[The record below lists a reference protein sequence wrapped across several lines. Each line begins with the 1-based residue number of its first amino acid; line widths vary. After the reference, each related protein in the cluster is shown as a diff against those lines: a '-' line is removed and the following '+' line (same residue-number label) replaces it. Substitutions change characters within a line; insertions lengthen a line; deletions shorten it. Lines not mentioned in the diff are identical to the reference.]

1 MSNEEK
7 IRIERYKQRRQ
18 KLIILQAAIIAVLS
32 IVLVLLFSSYQSV
45 DQVSYVNYFETSKI
59 SYKVSL
65 TDDELYEYEE
75 GELGEDYAFVSSLI
89 KNISANFSYNV
100 TVDSQTAEIDYTYK
114 IDAKLVIVDKT
125 TNKEIYKPVY
135 SLVEEKTGTINSN
148 KLNLNETVVINY
160 NQYNSEVINFVN
172 TLRLNSTTSKLV
184 VTATVKFTGACDQGV
199 GADQKQHSFDLII
212 PLNEVVTDIKKSN
225 TVTNSEKVLSCEQ
238 IEERKALILSLYV
251 VGGIDLLAIL
261 VLLIYTLAT
270 KNSHINYSNKVN
282 RIVKAYKSFIQ
293 KINNQFDMSEY
304 QVLQVDTINEMLE
317 IRDTLQ
323 SPILMSENEDRT
335 MTKFIIPG
343 NNKLLYVHEIKIEN
357 YDDIYGVKDEEM
369 VEEPKEELVEVEPT
383 IELDPIVETQ
393 EIEVVNNQEEK
404 IEKTTYGYN
413 YSFEAKLSLS
423 KEEVKNYY
431 QTVTKFAKEYGVKV
445 SRSFKKERI
454 HLGRKHIATMVFKGK
469 TLCILFPLD
478 PKDPAHEK
486 YNFVDMSGYS
496 KYEENPSM
504 IKITSNRKLKTVI
517 QIIEKVLIENG
528 IEDKNLVVKDTKIK
542 LKSKKTLLK
551 EGLIKVNN

>member
-225 TVTNSEKVLSCEQ
+225 TVTNSEK
-238 IEERKALILSLYV
+238 YY
-251 VGGIDLLAIL
+251 LA
-261 VLLIYTLAT
+261 
-270 KNSHINYSNKVN
+270 
-282 RIVKAYKSFIQ
+282 
-293 KINNQFDMSEY
+293 
-304 QVLQVDTINEMLE
+304 
-317 IRDTLQ
+317 
-323 SPILMSENEDRT
+323 
-335 MTKFIIPG
+335 
-343 NNKLLYVHEIKIEN
+343 NKL
-357 YDDIYGVKDEEM
+357 
-369 VEEPKEELVEVEPT
+369 
-383 IELDPIVETQ
+383 
-393 EIEVVNNQEEK
+393 
-404 IEKTTYGYN
+404 
-413 YSFEAKLSLS
+413 
-423 KEEVKNYY
+423 
-431 QTVTKFAKEYGVKV
+431 
-445 SRSFKKERI
+445 KKE
-454 HLGRKHIATMVFKGK
+454 KH
-469 TLCILFPLD
+469 
-478 PKDPAHEK
+478 
-486 YNFVDMSGYS
+486 
-496 KYEENPSM
+496 
-504 IKITSNRKLKTVI
+504 
-517 QIIEKVLIENG
+517 
-528 IEDKNLVVKDTKIK
+528 
-542 LKSKKTLLK
+542 
-551 EGLIKVNN
+551 

>member
-238 IEERKALILSLYV
+238 IEERKALIISLYV

-343 NNKLLYVHEIKIEN
+343 NNNLLYVHEIKIEN

>member
-32 IVLVLLFSSYQSV
+32 IVLVVLFSSYRSV

-184 VTATVKFTGACDQGV
+184 VTATVKFTGACNQGV

-343 NNKLLYVHEIKIEN
+343 NNNLLYVHEIKIEN

-369 VEEPKEELVEVEPT
+369 VGEPKEELVEVEPT

-404 IEKTTYGYN
+404 IEKTTYGHN

-517 QIIEKVLIENG
+517 QIIEKVLIEKG

>member
-238 IEERKALILSLYV
+238 IEERKALIISLYV

-343 NNKLLYVHEIKIEN
+343 NNNLLYVHEIKIEN

-404 IEKTTYGYN
+404 IEKTIYGHN

>member
-32 IVLVLLFSSYQSV
+32 IVLVLLFSSYRSV

-404 IEKTTYGYN
+404 IEKTIYGHN

>member
-404 IEKTTYGYN
+404 IEKTIYGHN

>member
-1 MSNEEK
+1 M
-7 IRIERYKQRRQ
+7 
-18 KLIILQAAIIAVLS
+18 
-32 IVLVLLFSSYQSV
+32 
-45 DQVSYVNYFETSKI
+45 
-59 SYKVSL
+59 
-65 TDDELYEYEE
+65 
-75 GELGEDYAFVSSLI
+75 
-89 KNISANFSYNV
+89 
-100 TVDSQTAEIDYTYK
+100 
-114 IDAKLVIVDKT
+114 
-125 TNKEIYKPVY
+125 
-135 SLVEEKTGTINSN
+135 
-148 KLNLNETVVINY
+148 
-160 NQYNSEVINFVN
+160 
-172 TLRLNSTTSKLV
+172 
-184 VTATVKFTGACDQGV
+184 
-199 GADQKQHSFDLII
+199 
-212 PLNEVVTDIKKSN
+212 
-225 TVTNSEKVLSCEQ
+225 
-238 IEERKALILSLYV
+238 
-251 VGGIDLLAIL
+251 

-343 NNKLLYVHEIKIEN
+343 NNNLLYVHEIKIEN

-383 IELDPIVETQ
+383 IELDQIVETQ

-454 HLGRKHIATMVFKGK
+454 HLWRKHIATMVFKGK